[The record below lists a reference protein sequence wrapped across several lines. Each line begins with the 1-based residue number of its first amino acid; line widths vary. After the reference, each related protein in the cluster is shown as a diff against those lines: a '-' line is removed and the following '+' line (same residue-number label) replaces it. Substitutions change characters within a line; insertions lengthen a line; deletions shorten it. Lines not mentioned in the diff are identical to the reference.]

1 MVIDKFEEMII
12 GYTITVLVK
21 KLYYKQPLIFLD
33 KYLSH
38 NVMFAYAG
46 KKGFGFIIKVQR
58 ESMPKDVTYNY
69 MHKYGEDTKSV
80 PKLTR

>member
-1 MVIDKFEEMII
+1 
-12 GYTITVLVK
+12 
-21 KLYYKQPLIFLD
+21 
-33 KYLSH
+33 
-38 NVMFAYAG
+38 MFAYAG
-46 KKGFGFIIKVQR
+46 KKGFVFIIKVQR